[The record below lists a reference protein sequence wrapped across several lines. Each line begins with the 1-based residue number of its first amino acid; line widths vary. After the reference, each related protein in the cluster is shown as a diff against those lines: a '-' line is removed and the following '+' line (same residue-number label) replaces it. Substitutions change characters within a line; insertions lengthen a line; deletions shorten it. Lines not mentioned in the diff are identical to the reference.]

1 MRTFLL
7 DQGNILYLRSLGIL
21 IICLL
26 DNVRILLGEVTCKGL
41 MSPAY
46 NQYREDVGELMG
58 PMVYH
63 P

>member
-1 MRTFLL
+1 MITRPEK
-7 DQGNILYLRSLGIL
+7 
-21 IICLL
+21 
-26 DNVRILLGEVTCKGL
+26 GEVTCTCKGL
-41 MSPAY
+41 MSAAY